1 MSDVSI
7 AVLPFVDGSPN
18 KEHHAFCD
26 GVANDLI
33 NALGNAA
40 NLHIAPRSASFAFG
54 GGVPDFKLVGQRLG
68 VGFVLHGTLT
78 RTGDRLALTAK
89 LTKTADGAD
98 QWAKQYQ
105 GSVTETFNFADDI
118 LSNITASMS
127 VQAVP
132 GRRFTVRVGSTTNV
146 KAYDQYLEGLGIFHQ
161 RYNQAHCERAIEAFS
176 KAVELDAGFAKALS
190 RLADCHSTYY
200 SLFDATSDA
209 HRTKALAAAERAV
222 AAAPDLPLAHTSLG
236 IALTQWKRF
245 DEAEASFEKALAMN
259 PRYFEALYHYARA
272 AFQRSNLKK
281 AAELFE
287 RAEAVRHEDYQ
298 VPLLLRQVYLSLGRL
313 DDAMKT
319 ARRGILIAQQALAL
333 NPREARAIYLASG
346 AMIQLGMYREAV
358 EWAQRALAIDPDDP
372 IINYNVAC
380 SYAQAG
386 EPEKALDCLD
396 KAKKSGM
403 ISYGWL
409 KNDSDL
415 VALITQP
422 RFQALLKEL
431 EAQQR

>member
-1 MSDVSI
+1 
-7 AVLPFVDGSPN
+7 
-18 KEHHAFCD
+18 
-26 GVANDLI
+26 
-33 NALGNAA
+33 
-40 NLHIAPRSASFAFG
+40 
-54 GGVPDFKLVGQRLG
+54 
-68 VGFVLHGTLT
+68 
-78 RTGDRLALTAK
+78 
-89 LTKTADGAD
+89 
-98 QWAKQYQ
+98 
-105 GSVTETFNFADDI
+105 
-118 LSNITASMS
+118 
-127 VQAVP
+127 
-132 GRRFTVRVGSTTNV
+132 
-146 KAYDQYLEGLGIFHQ
+146 
-161 RYNQAHCERAIEAFS
+161 
-176 KAVELDAGFAKALS
+176 
-190 RLADCHSTYY
+190 
-200 SLFDATSDA
+200 
-209 HRTKALAAAERAV
+209 
-222 AAAPDLPLAHTSLG
+222 
-236 IALTQWKRF
+236 
-245 DEAEASFEKALAMN
+245 
-259 PRYFEALYHYARA
+259 
-272 AFQRSNLKK
+272 
-281 AAELFE
+281 
-287 RAEAVRHEDYQ
+287 

-358 EWAQRALAIDPDDP
+358 EWAQRALAIDPEDP

>member
-18 KEHHAFCD
+18 KDQHAFCD

-68 VGFVLHGTLT
+68 VGFVLHGVIA
-78 RTGDRLALTAK
+78 RTGDKLALEAR
-89 LTKTADGAD
+89 LTKTADGSD
-98 QWAKQYQ
+98 LWAKKYA
-105 GSVTETFNFADDI
+105 GPVTETFNYADDI
-118 LSNITASMS
+118 LAAITQAMG

-132 GRRFTVRVGSTTNV
+132 GRRFTVRVGSTQNLR
-146 KAYDQYLEGLGIFHQ
+146 AYDQYLEGLGIFHQ
-161 RYNQAHCERAIEAFS
+161 RYNQTQCLRAIDAFG
-176 KAVELDAGFAKALS
+176 KAVELDGSFAKALA
-190 RLADCHSTYY
+190 RLADCHSTYF
-200 SLFDATSDA
+200 SLFDASTDT
-209 HRTKALAAAERAV
+209 HRTKALEAAQRAV

-245 DEAEASFEKALAMN
+245 DEAEAAFEKALAMN

-272 AFQRSNLKK
+272 CFQRSNLKK
-281 AAELFE
+281 AAEMFE

-358 EWAQRALAIDPDDP
+358 EWAQRALSIDPDDP

>member
-7 AVLPFVDGSPN
+7 AVLPFVDGSPS
-18 KEHHAFCD
+18 KDQHAFCD

-54 GGVPDFKLVGQRLG
+54 RGAPEFKLVGQRLG
-68 VGFVLHGTLT
+68 VGFVLHGTLV
-78 RTGDRLALTAK
+78 RSGDKVDLTAK
-89 LTKTADGAD
+89 LTRTADGTD
-98 QWAKQYQ
+98 QWAKQYS
-105 GSVTETFNFADDI
+105 GSVAETFNFADDI
-118 LSNITASMS
+118 LSNITASLG

-132 GRRFTVRVGSTTNV
+132 GRRFTVRVGSTGNV
-146 KAYDQYLEGLGIFHQ
+146 RAYEQYLEGLGVFHQ
-161 RYNQAHCERAIEAFS
+161 RYSEPYCMRAIEAFS
-176 KAVELDAGFAKALS
+176 KAVELDPNFAKALS
-190 RLADCHSTYY
+190 RLADCHSTYNM
-200 SLFDATSDA
+200 LFDASSDV
-209 HRTKALAAAERAV
+209 HRTKALEAAERAV
-222 AAAPDLPLAHTSLG
+222 AAAPDLPLAHTSRG
-236 IALTQWKRF
+236 IALTQFKRF
-245 DEAEASFEKALAMN
+245 DEAEASFEKAIAMN
-259 PRYFEALYHYARA
+259 PRYFEALYHYARSC
-272 AFQRSNLKK
+272 FQRSNLQK
-281 AAELFE
+281 AVELFE

-298 VPLLLRQVYLSLGRL
+298 VPLLLRQAYLSLGRL

-346 AMIQLGMYREAV
+346 AMIQLGMYRDAV
-358 EWAQRALAIDPDDP
+358 EWAQRALAIDPEDP